1 MSYFLP
7 STLYV
12 YFLFFLSLD
21 FHVFLLL
28 RLSSNVHLL
37 PFEISITSEIPITI
51 SPQIDAKE
59 PFKSRKKNKHTTDSV
74 RSFVRLVHFFLLLL
88 IDWNRMSSSSTTEAA
103 FCRLFQ
109 FEFDF
114 FELMFTYAKAQSG
127 TRSLF
132 LSEFRRLYLWLSK
145 QYSCLFMV

>member
-59 PFKSRKKNKHTTDSV
+59 PFKSRKKTNTQPIPFVH
-74 RSFVRLVHFFLLLL
+74 SFGWFIFFLLLL

-103 FCRLFQ
+103 FRRLFQ

-114 FELMFTYAKAQSG
+114 FELMFTYAKA
-127 TRSLF
+127 
-132 LSEFRRLYLWLSK
+132 
-145 QYSCLFMV
+145 